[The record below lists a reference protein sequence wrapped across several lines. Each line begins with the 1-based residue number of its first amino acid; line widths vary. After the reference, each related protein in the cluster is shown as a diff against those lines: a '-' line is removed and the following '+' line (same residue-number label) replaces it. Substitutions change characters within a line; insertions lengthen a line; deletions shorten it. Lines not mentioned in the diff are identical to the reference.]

1 MPVTTPTRR
10 ALPVAPA
17 ALAVSPQNRALTV
30 AGAAMAAMAAQAL
43 AGIAPAAAQTPY
55 PTRSV
60 EVIVPYSAGGSVD
73 IMARAFTKEMAE
85 ILGQQIVV
93 NNRDGAGGTIG
104 VAAIANGRPDGYTVL
119 FSPSSPLTQAPFLM
133 GKLPYQVD
141 QIVPICQIFENPFV
155 IAVRKESPIT
165 NLKDL
170 LTRAAAKPGALSYG
184 HAGPGSVPHLATAN
198 LAKASKVSFNEIA
211 FRGDAQVIPQILGG
225 HVDFGA
231 LGVSSVAGKDLRL
244 LAVYGTGRLPGLPD
258 VPAITESGIPHAVIA
273 RNGLYVHHSTPAA
286 VRTTLERAC
295 QTASAKPEFKT
306 AASQLF
312 QQISYLN
319 ATDFASKLASDLDTN
334 KALIQSLGLLN
345 TGN

>member
-17 ALAVSPQNRALTV
+17 ALAVRPQNRALTV
-30 AGAAMAAMAAQAL
+30 AGAAITAMAAQAL

-319 ATDFASKLASDLDTN
+319 ATDFASKLASDLETN